1 MKKKVKLRGFSLTK
15 DYSPND
21 SIVNTLCELKK
32 NGWKISNLSKKMK
45 KTLDSY
51 QIAEEIDLFK
61 NLSDDK
67 IANYLREKIMRFH
80 GDELN
85 CNFFS
90 VFLLLKAREENK
102 DFTLIKAMRLFL
114 NHSGMS
120 ITYSKRKKILEV
132 ALSDGVFL
140 EIIDNKGSM
149 KNKTFWDNIMFES
162 IDFTFLSYFEEIT
175 DKKILNLK
183 EKYYYNILQA
193 KTDFGSEI
201 IESIITKKKRKRKL
215 YKVQKYSESF
225 FAVKYIASMLNDKFS
240 IKYLNR
246 KKVMREV
253 FMMIESVEALNNF
266 SIYKFDFK
274 NFFESID
281 LEKDF
286 FIEENISK
294 LSQVEFKIIK
304 NFFSR
309 YSCCYPGLPTSNACV
324 EIISKRFDD
333 NLVKKFD
340 SNGLIFY
347 KRYVDDG
354 LIILKEKIDEIE
366 IEKILNNVIA
376 ESFKSTK
383 VKLNKKKKAYITPN
397 NYGILEYLGYK
408 FEISNSGIKYGIS
421 ESKIK
426 KYNERVD
433 QIMYKYRSDCNVE
446 LLRQRILFI
455 ISRRVYYN
463 KSTVVKNW
471 SAQGFIENYDLL
483 IGKQKKHFDK
493 KTLEFLEKSIFESF
507 IRINGGKN
515 LPYFLKNDGI
525 KDFHKKNYSF
535 LMGLNLKKSIVFFPN
550 VGWTY
555 QHLTKMI
562 NKIDNTKNLKNKSYK
577 ELVNIYT
584 KLIDI

>member
-1 MKKKVKLRGFSLTK
+1 MKKEVKLRGFSLTK

-21 SIVNTLCELKK
+21 SIVKTLCELKK
-32 NGWKISNLSKKMK
+32 NGWKISNLPKKMK

-61 NLSDDK
+61 NLSDYK
-67 IANYLREKIMRFH
+67 IANYLREKIMRFY

-102 DFTLIKAMRLFL
+102 DVTLIKAMRLFF

-120 ITYSKRKKILEV
+120 IPYSKRKKILEV

-140 EIIDNKGSM
+140 EIIDNNGSM

-162 IDFTFLSYFEEIT
+162 IDFTFLSYFEDIT
-175 DKKILNLK
+175 NKKILNLK

-193 KTDFGSEI
+193 KTDFCSEI
-201 IESIITKKKRKRKL
+201 IESIITKKKRKRNL
-215 YKVQKYSESF
+215 YKVKKYSESF

-253 FMMIESVEALNNF
+253 FMMMESVESLNNF

-281 LEKDF
+281 LEKEF
-286 FIEENISK
+286 FIEKNISK
-294 LSQVEFKIIK
+294 FSQGEFKIIK
-304 NFFSR
+304 NFFTC

-366 IEKILNNVIA
+366 IEKILNIVIA

-383 VKLNKKKKAYITPN
+383 VKLNKKKKAYITSN

-408 FEISNSGIKYGIS
+408 FEISKNGIKYGIS

-426 KYNERVD
+426 KYNERVN
-433 QIMYKYRSDCNVE
+433 QIMYKYRSNCNVE

-493 KTLEFLEKSIFESF
+493 KTLDFLEKSIFESF
-507 IRINGGKN
+507 IKINGYEN
-515 LPYFLKNDGI
+515 LPYFFKNDGI
-525 KDFHKKNYSF
+525 EDFHKKNYSF
-535 LMGLNLKKSIVFFPN
+535 LMGLNSKKSIVFFPN

-577 ELVNIYT
+577 ELVNIYI